1 MRKVGKV
8 ISLVIVGLGL
18 IFCLWP
24 AGSLAENNNTLL
36 PGLNKG
42 EIDNGDININ
52 CNDNNLGPGAKI
64 VCGKVSLSDIPYYI
78 LWVANFMLGIIGT
91 ICVIMVIVGGYQ
103 YIFAGFNDAKKG
115 AGKKTITNALVGL
128 VIALLSW
135 VIVNVIQVNII
146 AS

>member
-1 MRKVGKV
+1 MRKIGKI

-18 IFCLWP
+18 VFCLWP
-24 AGSLAENNNTLL
+24 TLSLAEDSNTLL
-36 PGLNKG
+36 PSPKV
-42 EIDNGDININ
+42 DVYD
-52 CNDNNLGPGAKI
+52 CNQPATLDYATKI
-64 VCGKVSLSDIPYYI
+64 VCGEVHLSDIPYYI

>member
-1 MRKVGKV
+1 MRKIGKI

-24 AGSLAENNNTLL
+24 TLSLAEDSNTLL
-36 PGLNKG
+36 PIPKENANLDCSDKNKG
-42 EIDNGDININ
+42 SLDYGQ
-52 CNDNNLGPGAKI
+52 KI
-64 VCGKVSLSDIPYYI
+64 VCGQVALSDIPYYI